1 MSFKSIWL
9 RPSDCAIVN
18 YPLQTTTTLADLTF
32 LALRMTGSGRNSS
45 CSNRLALGLK
55 TSSPGTVAK
64 CNSRS
69 DMLIS
74 AAITGSG
81 GDSRTD
87 SSEKSGANTIR
98 ILVKNSK
105 NFFSSILKI
114 WFRFSKLVDISS
126 QVDDRRVLCLTI
138 GLQVLVIFGAILW
151 DAAALQQLVKNVR
164 VQSFAFWG
172 GQKWLRQDNT
182 HVERSILVINVL

>member
-87 SSEKSGANTIR
+87 SSEKSGANTIQ

-105 NFFSSILKI
+105 TVSFPRYLKFIALNLDLIFSPSSFFFNFSLVSSTLSNLEQRQSWFYSSYYILETQNN
-114 WFRFSKLVDISS
+114 FLS
-126 QVDDRRVLCLTI
+126 
-138 GLQVLVIFGAILW
+138 
-151 DAAALQQLVKNVR
+151 KNVLLI
-164 VQSFAFWG
+164 
-172 GQKWLRQDNT
+172 LRLL
-182 HVERSILVINVL
+182 H

>member
-18 YPLQTTTTLADLTF
+18 YPIQTTTTLANLTF

-87 SSEKSGANTIR
+87 SSEKSGANTIQ

-105 NFFSSILKI
+105 TVSFPRHLKSNFFSQNLLISPPRLMIAEFYALPSGSKSWSFSAPFCGMLQPCNNLWRMSVSKVSPFEGDKNGWGKI
-114 WFRFSKLVDISS
+114 IHMSK
-126 QVDDRRVLCLTI
+126 
-138 GLQVLVIFGAILW
+138 GLYL
-151 DAAALQQLVKNVR
+151 
-164 VQSFAFWG
+164 
-172 GQKWLRQDNT
+172 
-182 HVERSILVINVL
+182 